1 MTQRHSRNLAQQT
14 MTEELHP
21 TPDGNSDHKDE
32 PAYLLKLRDWFSPS
46 GKDHSGIASLRF
58 LPIYFVSGMILFL
71 LLWTVAGYLI
81 PPGASKLWGALLTE
95 AIFAV
100 SAIAPAFA
108 IGAIEDRRFGD
119 YGLPVSQAF
128 GKAFWSGVLWGL
140 ASLSL
145 LLLIMRLLGVF
156 SFGGVA
162 LHGARVWKFA
172 AFWAVFFLLV
182 ALFEEFAFRGY
193 SLFAV
198 TQTAAFWPS
207 ALLSSVIFGYTH
219 RGNAGETWIGALGAG
234 AIGLFFCF
242 TLRRTGNLWFA
253 VGLHASWDWA
263 QSFLY
268 GVPDSGAIV
277 PGHFLRAWFHGPSW
291 LTGGTVGPEGSVLL
305 FVVIAF
311 MWYAFARLYPIEAS
325 PATMLASNQ

>member
-1 MTQRHSRNLAQQT
+1 MTRRHSRNLAQRT

-21 TPDGNSDHKDE
+21 APDPGSTH
-32 PAYLLKLRDWFSPS
+32 PQSASLAKLRHWLSPS
-46 GKDHSGIASLRF
+46 
-58 LPIYFVSGMILFL
+58 
-71 LLWTVAGYLI
+71 
-81 PPGASKLWGALLTE
+81 
-95 AIFAV
+95 AIV
-100 SAIAPAFA
+100 PAFVIA
-108 IGAIEDRRFGD
+108 AIEDRRFGD
-119 YGLPVSQAF
+119 YGLPPSRAF
-128 GKAFWSGVLWGL
+128 GKAFGSGVLWGL

-156 SFGGVA
+156 SFAGVA

-172 AFWAVFFLLV
+172 AFWAVFFLFV

-193 SLFAV
+193 SLFTV
-198 TQTAAFWPS
+198 IQTAPFWPS

-277 PGHFLRAWFHGPSW
+277 PGHLLRASFHGPVW

-305 FVVIAF
+305 FVVIALL
-311 MWYAFARLYPIEAS
+311 WAAFARIYPNEAS
-325 PATMLASNQ
+325 SATMIASDQ